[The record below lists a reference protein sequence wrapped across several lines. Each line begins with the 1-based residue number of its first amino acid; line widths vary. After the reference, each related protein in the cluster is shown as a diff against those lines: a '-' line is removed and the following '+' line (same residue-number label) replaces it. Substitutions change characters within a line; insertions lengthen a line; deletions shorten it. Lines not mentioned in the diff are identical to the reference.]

1 MSNLSK
7 RIEKANKLTFV
18 NTPGVTTT
26 TGSTWGSN
34 DDRYT
39 VSLFQRVDFEE
50 LEIDKCTVDVAVI
63 STLCERLNIQS
74 GNLNPMEPC
83 KGNCH
88 HTVCYH
94 SLGYLKSKLAERGKT
109 ISYCESVL
117 SALNALNFGGQLTK
131 VVSKQGKGYVWAV
144 VRDKQPD
151 VIAKSE
157 DDITTPSPNK
167 ILEVQTNIALMRGKE
182 DDEGID

>member
-1 MSNLSK
+1 M
-7 RIEKANKLTFV
+7 
-18 NTPGVTTT
+18 
-26 TGSTWGSN
+26 
-34 DDRYT
+34 
-39 VSLFQRVDFEE
+39 
-50 LEIDKCTVDVAVI
+50 
-63 STLCERLNIQS
+63 
-74 GNLNPMEPC
+74 
-83 KGNCH
+83 
-88 HTVCYH
+88 
-94 SLGYLKSKLAERGKT
+94 GYLKFKLAERGKT

>member
-7 RIEKANKLTFV
+7 RIEKAKRLTFV
-18 NTPGVTTT
+18 NTPGVPTT
-26 TGSTWGSN
+26 TGSTWGSKG
-34 DDRYT
+34 DRYT
-39 VSLFQRVDFEE
+39 ISLFQKVDFEE
-50 LEIDKCTVDVAVI
+50 LEIDNCVINVAVV
-63 STLCERLNIQS
+63 STLCEWLDIEN
-74 GNLNPMEPC
+74 GNLNPMEDC

-94 SLGYLKSKLAERGKT
+94 SMGYLKFKLAERGKT
-109 ISYCESVL
+109 ISYCESIL

-151 VIAKSE
+151 VIAKNE
-157 DDITTPSPNK
+157 DAITVPSPNK
-167 ILEVQTNIALMRGKE
+167 ILEVQTNIALMRGP